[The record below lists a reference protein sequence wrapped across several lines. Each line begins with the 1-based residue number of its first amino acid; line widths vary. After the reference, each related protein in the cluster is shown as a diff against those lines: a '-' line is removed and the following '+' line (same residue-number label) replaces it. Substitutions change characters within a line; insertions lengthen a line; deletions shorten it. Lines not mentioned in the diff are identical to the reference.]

1 MNVCNALDLR
11 SFSQVKPI
19 MVMSPPPE
27 PNAVIKPIFP
37 PKEEEQFMKDP
48 VFEHLSYSQQASSQ
62 KMRINWHVIAVAAHE
77 DKGHAEGKKDVG
89 KYRQRVVGH
98 LRTIIQKLERGD
110 RR

>member
-1 MNVCNALDLR
+1 MNVCNALDMR

-19 MVMSPPPE
+19 MVMNHSSE
-27 PNAVIKPIFP
+27 PKGGHAPIFS
-37 PKEEEQFMKDP
+37 PKEEQFMKDP
-48 VFEHLSYSQQASSQ
+48 VFENLNYSQQASSQ

-77 DKGHAEGKKDVG
+77 DKGYAEGKKDVG